1 MYRLRKW
8 YFDCLTPQK
17 EYVFVYFAEVR
28 FASATLRSLTV
39 HLARPDK
46 GVFVTKA
53 IPLHGPRCPSA
64 GSGSILAG
72 LFHAQTKT
80 ASRCSRRRQSALTSL
95 SRRSAPTDVGGYEVH
110 EISGLGIPEGEAG
123 LSIESFVLECSS
135 AQGSVRLSYE
145 IRESPEPKPVIIT
158 TGRKSAILWKPLGL
172 NYDVSGC
179 VALGEEHLEVR
190 GATGYVDYL
199 ESTCLP
205 PVVPVRTLYWGRLA
219 QPDLGLAYMR
229 AANADGTSAWSRL
242 YGRAGN
248 TWFETS
254 PVSLAHFD
262 PLGPRSSVP
271 AGANGYS
278 LCATNGVGRVEL
290 RVHHDLPVQQGSFID
305 HQNIGSSLMRAL
317 LRVLTR
323 NPRSTKF
330 LSHADVDLEVRGIR
344 VREQNVP
351 LIDEYVTL

>member
-8 YFDCLTPQK
+8 YFDSLTPQK

-28 FASATLRSLTV
+28 LAGATLRSLTV

-46 GVFVTKA
+46 GVFLTKA
-53 IPLHGPRCPSA
+53 IPLPG
-64 GSGSILAG
+64 
-72 LFHAQTKT
+72 
-80 ASRCSRRRQSALTSL
+80 SRRRSDGIES
-95 SRRSAPTDVGGYEVH
+95 
-110 EISGLGIPEGEAG
+110 ILGMPDSEAG
-123 LSIESFVLECSS
+123 LRRGSFVLEFSS

-145 IRESPEPKPVIIT
+145 TRENPEARPVIIT
-158 TGRKSAILWKPLGL
+158 TGRKSSILWQPLGL
-172 NYDVSGC
+172 SYEVSGC
-179 VALGEEHLEVR
+179 LALGEERLEVR
-190 GATGYVDYL
+190 GAKGYVDYL

-242 YGRAGN
+242 YGRAAN

-262 PLGPRSSVP
+262 SLGPRSSVP

-305 HQNIGSSLMRAL
+305 HHNIGSSLMRAL